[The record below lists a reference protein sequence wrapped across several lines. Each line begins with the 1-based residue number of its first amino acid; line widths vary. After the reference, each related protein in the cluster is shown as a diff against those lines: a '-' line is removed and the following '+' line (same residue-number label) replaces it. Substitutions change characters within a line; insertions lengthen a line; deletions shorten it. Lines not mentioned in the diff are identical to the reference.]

1 MPEAELQRISV
12 TDLQGGQSYWRALY
26 YFNLYRLL
34 LGTAMLTLALTQSG
48 FARLGGDNPALFFAS
63 SAGMLGVALVSLI
76 TITTSWPGFRIQAY
90 LQFSADAVLIT
101 LMSYASGG
109 VNSGLNLLLIASV
122 AAGGVV
128 LSGRMSLFFAAFA
141 TLLAL
146 GQQGYMILTGPVGAD
161 PAFAQVGLLGIGY
174 FTTGGIVY
182 WLARRFH
189 AMEAAAQAQE
199 ATSARL
205 DRLNEALVS
214 KSTIGIAVVSRSGYC
229 RLVNDQAK
237 AMLGLDETAQA
248 MPRDL
253 VQQVLREAE
262 GREVFSFDYRS
273 PVTNVRV
280 QALHV
285 DENEDEL
292 ALFLED
298 LSVAEREARNLKL
311 AALGRLTAS
320 VAHEIR
326 NPLEA
331 ISHAGQIL
339 AESSELGEQSRRLTG
354 IIENQ
359 SNRINTIVKSILQLG
374 KPGSVQRV
382 DLELH
387 PWLERFQN
395 QFNASNG
402 LDGALSIEPE
412 ALSVRVD
419 PDQLNQ
425 ILINLC
431 ENALRHTRHLEDR
444 PLITIQVSSDPRA
457 GTVCLDV
464 FDRGRGVPED
474 IRDKVFEPFFTTDHR
489 GLGLG
494 LFLAREL
501 AQNNQGELDCMSHD
515 RGTSF
520 RLTLEAARLGDE
532 AMQQKVTH
540 G

>member
-1 MPEAELQRISV
+1 MDEAELQQISV

-34 LGTAMLTLALTQSG
+34 LGTAMITLALTQSG
-48 FARLGGDNPALFFAS
+48 FARLGGDNPALFLAA
-63 SAGMLGVALVSLI
+63 SAGMLGVALLSLI
-76 TITTSWPGFRIQAY
+76 TITTSWPRFRIQAY

-146 GQQGYMILTGPVGAD
+146 GQQGYMMLTGPVGAD
-161 PAFAQVGLLGIGY
+161 PAFVQVGLLGIGY

-189 AMEAAAQAQE
+189 AMEATAQAQE
-199 ATSARL
+199 ATTARL

-214 KSTIGIAVVSRSGYC
+214 KSTVGIAVVSRNGYC
-229 RLVNDQAK
+229 RLLNDQAK
-237 AMLGLDETAQA
+237 AMLGLDEAAQA

-253 VQQVLREAE
+253 VEQVLREAE
-262 GREVFSFDYRS
+262 GREMFSFDYRS

-280 QALHV
+280 QALHI

-339 AESSELGEQSRRLTG
+339 AESSELREQDRRLTG

-374 KPGSVQRV
+374 KPGSVQRAEL
-382 DLELH
+382 DLQ
-387 PWLERFQN
+387 PWLERFQS
-395 QFNASNG
+395 QFNTSNG

-412 ALSVRVD
+412 AIRVRVD

-425 ILINLC
+425 ILLNLC

-444 PLITIQVSSDPRA
+444 PLITVRVSSDPRA

-501 AQNNQGELDCMSHD
+501 AQNNHGELDCMSHD

-520 RLTLEAARLGDE
+520 RLTLEEARLSDE
-532 AMQQKVTH
+532 AVQQKATH